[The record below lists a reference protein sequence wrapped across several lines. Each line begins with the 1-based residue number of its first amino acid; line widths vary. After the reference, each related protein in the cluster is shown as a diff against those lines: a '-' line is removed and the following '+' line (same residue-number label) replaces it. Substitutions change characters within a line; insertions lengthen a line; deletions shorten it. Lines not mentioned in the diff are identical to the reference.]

1 MKITKLILM
10 KGVQLEENTSGS
22 KTVYIAGLT
31 KRIKM
36 DTTDMEYKILRG
48 MKHLIGFTKAN
59 ELAQGNFICYY
70 YTNKSIILK
79 PVKEQNITIY
89 YNLDYD
95 PNNMYT
101 IDNQGNTEKIKMT
114 REYKKM
120 TMKIMGELGKRL
132 KLKEV
137 I

>member
-10 KGVQLEENTSGS
+10 ERIYFAENATGA
-22 KTVYIAGLT
+22 KTVYIEKLE

-48 MKHLIGFTKAN
+48 MKQLIGFTEAN
-59 ELAQGNFICYY
+59 ELVQGNFVCYY
-70 YTNKSIILK
+70 YNNRDIILK
-79 PVKEQNITIY
+79 PVRNKKITIS

-95 PNNMYT
+95 PYIMYV
-101 IDNQGNTEKIKMT
+101 IDNQGNTQNIKMD
-114 REYKKM
+114 RKYR
-120 TMKIMGELGKRL
+120 KIMVNIMKDLGRRL
-132 KLKEV
+132 NIKEV

>member
-10 KGVQLEENTSGS
+10 RGIQLEKNASGTI
-22 KTVYIAGLT
+22 TVYIDGLT

-95 PNNMYT
+95 PNNM
-101 IDNQGNTEKIKMT
+101 
-114 REYKKM
+114 
-120 TMKIMGELGKRL
+120 
-132 KLKEV
+132 
-137 I
+137 